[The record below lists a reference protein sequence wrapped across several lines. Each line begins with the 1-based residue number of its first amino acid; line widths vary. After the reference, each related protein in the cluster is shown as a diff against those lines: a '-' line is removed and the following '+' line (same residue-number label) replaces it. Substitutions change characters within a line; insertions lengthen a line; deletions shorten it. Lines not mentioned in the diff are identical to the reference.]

1 MPVVGPGKPRL
12 RPCRGHKKFRPD
24 CVQVHIFNPNK
35 LWVCQIKTESP
46 RFSRSGRPTEGP
58 GKPGGSGEKIWL
70 TKTRRDPFECG
81 LGPSSLGHTTR
92 LTGKLAV
99 PMGDTSF
106 PLFGVVH
113 KVVFKDAFYFV
124 LVYPPPGG
132 PDCHWVSGR
141 FWPGSEGLW
150 GRFWHGSEGNLIPRM
165 QCCGGLGGRQPFSP
179 GGMWGGSPPVV

>member
-1 MPVVGPGKPRL
+1 MHRPAPWAKAVLCVAAVSLQIISVTRGGQLALISSVILESLRFGPA
-12 RPCRGHKKFRPD
+12 
-24 CVQVHIFNPNK
+24 
-35 LWVCQIKTESP
+35 
-46 RFSRSGRPTEGP
+46 GRPTEGP
-58 GKPGGSGEKIWL
+58 GKLGGPGWPGAAERLS
-70 TKTRRDPFECG
+70 
-81 LGPSSLGHTTR
+81 GPSSLGHTTR

-106 PLFGVVH
+106 PLFRVVH

-165 QCCGGLGGRQPFSP
+165 QCCGGLGGRQPFNP

>member
-1 MPVVGPGKPRL
+1 M
-12 RPCRGHKKFRPD
+12 
-24 CVQVHIFNPNK
+24 
-35 LWVCQIKTESP
+35 
-46 RFSRSGRPTEGP
+46 
-58 GKPGGSGEKIWL
+58 
-70 TKTRRDPFECG
+70 
-81 LGPSSLGHTTR
+81 PSSLGHTTC

-141 FWPGSEGLW
+141 VWPGSEGLW
-150 GRFWHGSEGNLIPRM
+150 GRFWHGSEGNLFMIFIVALSAAGFRLVRRSIQHRLPYAS
-165 QCCGGLGGRQPFSP
+165 L
-179 GGMWGGSPPVV
+179 